1 LLLTY
6 LYKATVVRCIDGDS
20 VIFDINCGFDITL
33 KNQSVR
39 LYGIDT
45 AETRGG
51 TEELKALGNLA
62 KDYVSQMIP
71 EESEVLLKTH
81 LDGRGKFGRILA
93 EVFMPEAPDTEGYQ
107 PRSLNDILLDE
118 LLAVPYY
125 GQSKEDI
132 INQHLI
138 NVHHHRAEGRIP

>member
-1 LLLTY
+1 M
-6 LYKATVVRCIDGDS
+6 VRCIDGDS

>member
-20 VIFDINCGFDITL
+20 VIFDIDCGFDVQL
-33 KNQSVR
+33 KAQSVR

-51 TEELKALGNLA
+51 TPELKVLGNLA
-62 KDYVSQMIP
+62 KDYVTQMIP
-71 EESEVLLKTH
+71 VGSEVLLKTH
-81 LDGRGKFGRILA
+81 LDRRGKFGRILA
-93 EVFMPEAPDTEGYQ
+93 EVYMPETVGVEGYQ
-107 PRSLNDILLDE
+107 EKSLNQILLDE
-118 LLAVPYY
+118 LLAVSYH

-138 NVHHHRAEGRIP
+138 NVEHHKAEGRI

>member
-1 LLLTY
+1 MLLTY
-6 LYKATVVRCIDGDS
+6 LYKATVVRCVDGDS
-20 VIFDINCGFDITL
+20 VIFDIDCGFDIQL
-33 KNQSVR
+33 RAQSVR

-51 TEELKALGNLA
+51 TDELKALGNLA

-71 EESEVLLKTH
+71 EGSEVLLKTH

-118 LLAVPYY
+118 LLAVPYH

-138 NVHHHRAEGRIP
+138 NVEHHRSKGNL

>member
-1 LLLTY
+1 MLLTY

-20 VIFDINCGFDITL
+20 VIFDIDCGFDVHL
-33 KNQSVR
+33 KAQSVR

-51 TEELKALGNLA
+51 TPELKVLGNIA
-62 KDYVSQMIP
+62 KDYVTQMIP
-71 EESEVLLKTH
+71 VGSEVLLKTH
-81 LDGRGKFGRILA
+81 LDRKGKFGHILA
-93 EVFMPEAPDTEGYQ
+93 EIYMPETVGVEGYQ
-107 PRSLNDILLDE
+107 EKSLNQILLDE
-118 LLAVPYY
+118 LLAVPYH

-138 NVHHHRAEGRIP
+138 NVEHHKAEGRI

>member
-1 LLLTY
+1 MLLTY
-6 LYKATVVRCIDGDS
+6 LYKATVVRCVDGDS
-20 VIFDINCGFDITL
+20 VIFDIDCGFDIQL
-33 KNQSVR
+33 RAQSVR

-51 TEELKALGNLA
+51 TDELKALGNLA

-71 EESEVLLKTH
+71 EGSEVLLKTH
-81 LDGRGKFGRILA
+81 LDERGKFGRILA

-107 PRSLNDILLDE
+107 PKSLNDILLDE
-118 LLAVPYY
+118 LLAVPYH

-138 NVHHHRAEGRIP
+138 NVQHHRAEGRIP

>member
-1 LLLTY
+1 MLLTY

-20 VIFDINCGFDITL
+20 VIFDIDCGFDVQL
-33 KNQSVR
+33 KAQSVR

-51 TEELKALGNLA
+51 TPELKVLGNLA
-62 KDYVSQMIP
+62 KDYVTQMIP
-71 EESEVLLKTH
+71 VGSEVLLKTH
-81 LDGRGKFGRILA
+81 LDRKGKFGRILA
-93 EVFMPEAPDTEGYQ
+93 EVYMPETVGVEGYQ
-107 PRSLNDILLDE
+107 EKSLNQILLDE
-118 LLAVPYY
+118 LLAVSYH

-138 NVHHHRAEGRIP
+138 NVEHHKAEGRI

>member
-1 LLLTY
+1 MLLTY

-20 VIFDINCGFDITL
+20 VIFDIDCGFDVQL
-33 KNQSVR
+33 KAQSVR

-51 TEELKALGNLA
+51 TPELKVLGNLA
-62 KDYVSQMIP
+62 KDYVAQMIP
-71 EESEVLLKTH
+71 VGSEVLLKTY
-81 LDGRGKFGRILA
+81 LDRKGKFGRILA
-93 EVFMPEAPDTEGYQ
+93 EVYMPETVGVEGYQ
-107 PRSLNDILLDE
+107 EKSLNQILLDE
-118 LLAVPYY
+118 LLAVPYH

-138 NVHHHRAEGRIP
+138 NVEHHKAEGRI

>member
-6 LYKATVVRCIDGDS
+6 LYKATVVRCVDGDS
-20 VIFDINCGFDITL
+20 VIFDIDCGFDVQL
-33 KNQSVR
+33 KAQSVR

-51 TEELKALGNLA
+51 TPELKVLGNLA
-62 KDYVSQMIP
+62 KDYVAQMIP
-71 EESEVLLKTH
+71 VESEVLLKTH
-81 LDGRGKFGRILA
+81 LDRKGKFGRILA
-93 EVFMPEAPDTEGYQ
+93 EIYIPETVGTEGYQ
-107 PRSLNDILLDE
+107 EKSLNQILLDE
-118 LLAVPYY
+118 LLAVPYH

-138 NVHHHRAEGRIP
+138 NVEHHKAEGRI

>member
-1 LLLTY
+1 MLLTY

-20 VIFDINCGFDITL
+20 VVFDIDCGFDVQL
-33 KNQSVR
+33 RGQSTR
-39 LYGIDT
+39 LFGIDT

-51 TEELKALGNLA
+51 TDDLKALGNLA
-62 KDYVSQMIP
+62 KSYVIQMLP
-71 EESEVLLKTH
+71 EGSEVLLKTH
-81 LDGRGKFGRILA
+81 LDKKGKFGRILA
-93 EVFMPEAPDTEGYQ
+93 EVYMLEAPDTEGYQ
-107 PRSLNDILLDE
+107 PKSLNDILLDE

-138 NVHHHRAEGRIP
+138 NVEHHKAQGRI

>member
-1 LLLTY
+1 MLLTY
-6 LYKATVVRCIDGDS
+6 LYKATVVRCVDGDS
-20 VIFDINCGFDITL
+20 VIFDIDCGCDIQL
-33 KNQSVR
+33 RAQSVR

-51 TEELKALGNLA
+51 TDELKALGNLA

-71 EESEVLLKTH
+71 EGSEVLLKTH

-118 LLAVPYY
+118 LLAVPYH

-132 INQHLI
+132 TNQHLI
-138 NVHHHRAEGRIP
+138 NVQHHRAEGRIP

>member
-1 LLLTY
+1 MLLTY

-20 VIFDINCGFDITL
+20 VIFDIDCGFDVQL
-33 KNQSVR
+33 KAQSVR

-51 TEELKALGNLA
+51 TPELKVLGNLA
-62 KDYVSQMIP
+62 KDYVTQMIP
-71 EESEVLLKTH
+71 VGSEVLLKTH
-81 LDGRGKFGRILA
+81 LDRRGKFGRILA
-93 EVFMPEAPDTEGYQ
+93 EVYMPETVGVEGYQ
-107 PRSLNDILLDE
+107 EKSLNQILLDE
-118 LLAVPYY
+118 LLAVSYH

-138 NVHHHRAEGRIP
+138 NVEHHKAEGRI

>member
-1 LLLTY
+1 VLLTY
-6 LYKATVVRCIDGDS
+6 LYKATVVRCVDGDS
-20 VIFDINCGFDITL
+20 VIFDIDCGFDIQL
-33 KNQSVR
+33 RAQSVR

-51 TEELKALGNLA
+51 TDELKALGNLA

-71 EESEVLLKTH
+71 EGSEVLLKTH

-118 LLAVPYY
+118 LLAVPYH

-138 NVHHHRAEGRIP
+138 NVQHHRAEGRIP

>member
-1 LLLTY
+1 MLLTY
-6 LYKATVVRCIDGDS
+6 LYKATVVRCVDGDS
-20 VIFDINCGFDITL
+20 VIFDIDCGFDL
-33 KNQSVR
+33 HLRAQSVR

-51 TEELKALGNLA
+51 TDDLKALGNLA

-71 EESEVLLKTH
+71 EGSEVLLKTH
-81 LDGRGKFGRILA
+81 LDRRGKFGRILA

-118 LLAVPYY
+118 LLAVPYH
-125 GQSKEDI
+125 GQSKEEI

-138 NVHHHRAEGRIP
+138 NVEHHRSEGRIP